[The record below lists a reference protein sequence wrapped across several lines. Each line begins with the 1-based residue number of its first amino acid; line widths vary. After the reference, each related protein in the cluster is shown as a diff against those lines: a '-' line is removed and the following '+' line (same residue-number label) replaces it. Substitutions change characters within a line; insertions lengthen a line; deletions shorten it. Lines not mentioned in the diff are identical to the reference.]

1 MLVASGALIIGA
13 GESETSYFCFA
24 MFIFHL
30 CKFHNSCKVL
40 TILHSDGRDSA
51 MMRKFVGLDD
61 PEDRVLGAFVMGK
74 VSYFH
79 MLCYVRLGYVM
90 FCYVVFC
97 YGKGFVLSYVMYSYV
112 LLWERFQ

>member
-1 MLVASGALIIGA
+1 MLVDFGALIIGA
-13 GESETSYFCFA
+13 GESETFCLYFYFA

-40 TILHSDGRDSA
+40 TILHSNGRDSA

-61 PEDRVLGAFVMGK
+61 PEDRVFGAFVMGK

-79 MLCYVRLGYVM
+79 MLCIVMFCYGKGFTLLYVM
-90 FCYVVFC
+90 FCYVMLC
-97 YGKGFVLSYVMYSYV
+97 YWKGFVLSYFM
-112 LLWERFQ
+112 

>member
-61 PEDRVLGAFVMGK
+61 PEDRVFGAFVMGK
-74 VSYFH
+74 VSYFY
-79 MLCYVRLGYVM
+79 MLIFCYVM
-90 FCYVVFC
+90 FCYGKGFNNFVCYVMLC
-97 YGKGFVLSYVMYSYV
+97 YGKGFVL
-112 LLWERFQ
+112 

>member
-1 MLVASGALIIGA
+1 
-13 GESETSYFCFA
+13 

-79 MLCYVRLGYVM
+79 MLCIVM
-90 FCYVVFC
+90 GKVSYFHMLCYVS
-97 YGKGFVLSYVMYSYV
+97 YRKGFVL
-112 LLWERFQ
+112 